1 LLVTSGQVAA
11 ALAAGRNA
19 ARLLMRD
26 TVLIERR
33 TAQTFDSASGLYV
46 DTWTTVYL
54 GPADVK
60 PLDQQARSV
69 DAGQT
74 LTATGRY
81 DVKIP
86 FGDDAEIKV
95 EDRVT
100 ATATADQH
108 LLQRP
113 LYVVAVGLGA
123 RRTARHITAVD
134 QEQP

>member
-1 LLVTSGQVAA
+1 MTSAQVAA
-11 ALAAGRNA
+11 ALAAGRTA

-33 TAQTFDSASGLYV
+33 TGHVFDSTSASYV
-46 DTWTTVYL
+46 DTWTTVYF

-60 PLDQQARSV
+60 PQDQQARSV

-74 LTATGRY
+74 LTAAGRY

-100 ATATADQH
+100 TTATADEH